1 MIHHRLIS
9 LERLMYCL
17 QLMNCPQCLKEI
29 VLSGHCIVDENG
41 LPDHEGVLQDDKYD
55 VPQEMAGMND

>member
-1 MIHHRLIS
+1 
-9 LERLMYCL
+9 MYCL